1 MQLFIFAIFACALL
15 RCDASSPNHTRVK
28 RIVGGRQSKAPPP
41 DDPVVFT
48 RTFNRDARVEGFR
61 NERTGIYSFLGMYY
75 AEPPI
80 GLLRYARPVYKRMA
94 GDINATSHGPPCIQ
108 PDPYDP
114 RRLVGE
120 ENCLLLNVYTPR
132 MPDENTGL
140 PVYVWIHPGGFRYG
154 SAAQYDATPIAQQGV
169 IVVAPQYRLGSLG
182 IMGDGTKEFDGNLAI
197 FDMAAALRW
206 VNDYIHHFGGDPK
219 QVKAIGHGS
228 GAASAMYL
236 SMSRSARA
244 AGDVSGV
251 VAMSGTAL
259 SQYATDKEPVQ
270 SVEEVATING
280 CPTTNELAIVQCLRE
295 KSAEEIIQNDSKV
308 QTERLAGRA
317 LVKGLSGNVGF
328 TPHIE
333 GENDGR
339 ALPSLIVG
347 EPEQQLRN
355 GNFTP
360 IPLLTGVTKH
370 ETANAVSLDTLNK
383 IFGSAQQ
390 FLNSLTDALKD
401 LTGFLRIDS
410 LTGEIAKP
418 VLPGL
423 TSALTPTLNDLLKVP
438 ETLNLDQVLSKV
450 IESTTDIL
458 FNLPAVL
465 STQVWSQLAPSFMY
479 SFEYNGTRSKG
490 INFLRGLPIVAET
503 AANNNTEVV
512 AHGDE
517 LGYMFDANDLFGNP
531 IPEAQ
536 LSDAEDLKVRQNLIG
551 MLVKFA
557 KSFGGEDGKA
567 STEDSLFQSVT
578 GKGVPFIKVD
588 TELSA
593 GSDFRFC
600 ELSVLGASLTP
611 LTSTTCKSLGGLL
624 SPLTDVVGGT
634 LGNTLGGV
642 GGVLGGGG
650 GGGGSGE
657 RNIGGGA
664 VSGVGNTLGG
674 VLGGGANRGVRP
686 GAGRGQDGRFTS
698 RETGGLLGAGGLLG

>member
-1 MQLFIFAIFACALL
+1 MPSLMKSFQSNFISREAVKPLFIFILFACALTL
-15 RCDASSPNHTRVK
+15 CNASSLIEREKHNRVK

-61 NERTGIYSFLGMYY
+61 NQRTGIYSFLGMHY

-94 GDINATSHGPPCIQ
+94 GDINATRHGPPCLQ
-108 PDPYDP
+108 PDPYNP
-114 RRLVGE
+114 HRVVGE
-120 ENCLLLNVYTPR
+120 ENCLLLNIYTPR
-132 MPDENTGL
+132 MPDESTGL

-206 VNDYIHHFGGDPK
+206 VKDYIHHFGGDPK
-219 QVKAIGHGS
+219 QIKAIGHGS

-236 SMSRSARA
+236 SMSRSARS

-270 SVEEVATING
+270 SVEEVADING
-280 CPTTNELAIVQCLRE
+280 CPTLNELEIVQCLRE
-295 KSAEEIIQNDSKV
+295 KSAEEIIQNDSKI

-328 TPHIE
+328 TPHVE

-347 EPEQQLRN
+347 EPEQQLRS

-370 ETANAVSLDTLNK
+370 ETANAVSIDTLNR
-383 IFGSAQQ
+383 IFGSVQQ

-401 LTGFLRIDS
+401 LTGFLHIDGI
-410 LTGEIAKP
+410 TGEIAKP

-423 TSALTPTLNDLLKVP
+423 SSALTPTLNDLLKVP

-465 STQVWSQLAPSFMY
+465 TTQVWSQIAPSFIY

-490 INFLRGLPIVAET
+490 INFLRGLPIVSEQS
-503 AANNNTEVV
+503 ANSNPEVV

-536 LSDAEDLKVRQNLIG
+536 LSGEEDLKVRKNLID

-557 KSFGGEDGKA
+557 KVFGNEDKKK
-567 STEDSLFQSVT
+567 SVEDSLFKRVT
-578 GKGVPFIKVD
+578 GKGIPFIKVD
-588 TELSA
+588 SELSA

-611 LTSTTCKSLGGLL
+611 LTSTTCQSLGGVL
-624 SPLTDVVGGT
+624 SPVTGVVGGA
-634 LGNTLGGV
+634 LGGV
-642 GGVLGGGG
+642 GGVLGGDKSNGNGG
-650 GGGGSGE
+650 VAG
-657 RNIGGGA
+657 
-664 VSGVGNTLGG
+664 GVGNTLGG
-674 VLGGGANRGVRP
+674 VLGGGDR
-686 GAGRGQDGRFTS
+686 S
-698 RETGGLLGAGGLLG
+698 RERESGGGGGLLGLG